1 MVLQLIIMSNK
12 KYLKPI
18 ISISLI
24 IIAISL
30 LYNIS
35 FANTYIN
42 NSIEIEV
49 MPESR
54 SYDYGDTVTID
65 INIENKNRY
74 GKLHY
79 KITDVYSGGGF
90 NALNLDSKEKVVDSL
105 ESSSISVDL
114 RDKFYVPEK
123 RRNKGAKAY
132 GLTDKE
138 YAEFERYRNEK
149 IIGDRLGNKETVRK
163 DKEQVEIVKSEVNAT
178 ILVVVIVI
186 LIMVI
191 IIVFIWFIIK
201 SKSSGGFRYMSVFL
215 TISLLSSIFLF
226 INKSYDKTY
235 ASDIYQENVKYNK
248 TISTQVSYDMFDC
261 TFDVKIEYYFVN
273 TIPRIT
279 DLELDIDNDT
289 LPDYLEVLYL
299 TDMYNN
305 DTDNDG
311 LYDGVEVYRTY
322 TDPLRIDTDN
332 NGINDGDEDY
342 DKDKLTNIEEKNY
355 GTDYDNADTDFDGL
369 SDYDEIN
376 GVKTKNGLYT
386 YQTDPLNED
395 TDGDGLRDNSE
406 LKLNLDPTNPNDA
419 NTKVAQVIS
428 TTSVL
433 PKELTIESPT
443 PISFRGELI
452 GDIDE
457 NVKVKKSNNSYYDN
471 IEGLISIPIIID
483 TTYDYNAGLKITFD
497 LMKYKN
503 ISNRIQLCRI
513 ENGKIVFIANTY
525 VSNNI
530 LYGDCYS
537 GEYCLIDSNKY
548 MQDLNLFFN

>member
-1 MVLQLIIMSNK
+1 M
-12 KYLKPI
+12 
-18 ISISLI
+18 
-24 IIAISL
+24 AISL
-30 LYNIS
+30 LCNFS
-35 FANTYIN
+35 FANTYKN
-42 NSIEIEV
+42 NSVEIEV
-49 MPESR
+49 TPQSR

-74 GKLHY
+74 GRLHY
-79 KITDVYSGGGF
+79 KIIDVYSGGGF
-90 NALNLDSKEKVVDSL
+90 NALNLDSKEKVVDTL
-105 ESSSISVDL
+105 DSSSISIDL

-132 GLTDKE
+132 GLTNKE
-138 YAEFERYRNEK
+138 YEEFERYRNEK
-149 IIGDRLGNKETVRK
+149 VIAERLGNTQS
-163 DKEQVEIVKSEVNAT
+163 DKIEREQVEAVKSQINAT

-191 IIVFIWFIIK
+191 IIVFIWFIMK
-201 SKSSGGFRYMSVFL
+201 SKSSGGFRHLSIVL
-215 TISLLSSIFLF
+215 IVSICGSLLLSI
-226 INKSYDKTY
+226 ITSKYNISAY
-235 ASDIYQENVKYNK
+235 AADIYQENVKYNK
-248 TISTQVSYDMFDC
+248 TISTQVDYDIFRC

-273 TIPRIT
+273 TIPQIT
-279 DLELDIDNDT
+279 NLELDTDNDT

-299 TDMYNN
+299 TDMYNS

-322 TDPLRIDTDN
+322 TDPLRT
-332 NGINDGDEDY
+332 
-342 DKDKLTNIEEKNY
+342 
-355 GTDYDNADTDFDGL
+355 DTDFDSI
-369 SDYDEIN
+369 SDYDEIK
-376 GVKTKNGLYT
+376 GTKTKNGLYT

-395 TDGDGLRDNSE
+395 TDGDGIRDNSE
-406 LKLNLDPTNPNDA
+406 LKLNLDPTNPYDA

-443 PISFRGELI
+443 PISFRGELV

-457 NVKVKKSNNSYYDN
+457 NVRVKKSNNSYYDN

-497 LMKYKN
+497 LTKYEK
-503 ISNRIQLCRI
+503 IANRIQLCRI
-513 ENGKIVFIANTY
+513 ENGKITFIDNTY
-525 VSNNI
+525 VSNNT

-537 GEYCLIDSNKY
+537 GEYCLIDSEKY
-548 MQDLNLFFN
+548 MQDLNLFIQ

>member
-1 MVLQLIIMSNK
+1 MVCCRFL
-12 KYLKPI
+12 
-18 ISISLI
+18 
-24 IIAISL
+24 
-30 LYNIS
+30 
-35 FANTYIN
+35 
-42 NSIEIEV
+42 
-49 MPESR
+49 
-54 SYDYGDTVTID
+54 
-65 INIENKNRY
+65 
-74 GKLHY
+74 
-79 KITDVYSGGGF
+79 
-90 NALNLDSKEKVVDSL
+90 
-105 ESSSISVDL
+105 SSSISIDL

-123 RRNKGAKAY
+123 RQNKGAKAY

-138 YAEFERYRNEK
+138 YEEFERYRNEK
-149 IIGDRLGNKETVRK
+149 IKGEKLGNKEAERI

-201 SKSSGGFRYMSVFL
+201 SKSSGGFRYMSIFL
-215 TISLLSSIFLF
+215 TISLLSSIILF
-226 INKSYDKTY
+226 INKSYDKMY
-235 ASDIYQENVKYNK
+235 AADIYQENVKYNK

-273 TIPRIT
+273 TIAQVT
-279 DLELDIDNDT
+279 DLELDTDNDT

-355 GTDYDNADTDFDGL
+355 GTDYDNADTDFDSL
-369 SDYDEIN
+369 SDYDEIK
-376 GVKTKNGLYT
+376 GAKTKDKLRT

-419 NTKVAQVIS
+419 NTRVAQVIS
-428 TTSVL
+428 TTSVI

-457 NVKVKKSNNSYYDN
+457 NVRVKKSNNSYYEN
-471 IEGLISIPIIID
+471 IGGIVGIPIVID
-483 TTYDYNAGLKITFD
+483 TIYDYNCGLKIMFD
-497 LMKYKN
+497 LTKYEN

-513 ENGKIVFIANTY
+513 ENGKIVFIDNTY